1 MQDVTRHYYISSMG
15 IYSGVRLSIRCK
27 YELYS
32 AVKEDT
38 QGLFFF
44 FFYARE
50 DKIVKESVPLEKY
63 STLEIFGLVQ
73 TRRCSVFLFFF
84 FVFNLRRFEV
94 SQDSISDKQL

>member
-1 MQDVTRHYYISSMG
+1 MSCTVLLKKTPRVY
-15 IYSGVRLSIRCK
+15 
-27 YELYS
+27 
-32 AVKEDT
+32 
-38 QGLFFF
+38 FFF

-50 DKIVKESVPLEKY
+50 DKIVKESVPPEKY